1 MEDHRELWRLILS
14 DMKLTHLAID
24 YSVLFSSV
32 QNELVLITLFQKCT
46 RLLALELSGKCWA
59 SYKKNVSILSHL
71 TSLVHCKIDIFPNA
85 FVDISQLLGEILTSC
100 KKVKCLTHL
109 RCTSNLNSVSLS
121 PYLNLQQI
129 YIHSCLGMPAT
140 FFTAISAHGGLV
152 HVVLYVQ
159 SVTREGVAA
168 LIWNSPKL
176 ITFHSL
182 VDQICDD
189 KDGDTVAIKALELKE
204 KLKQNL
210 SMRQLFVIGSFQVE
224 TSRCCGNHFEERH
237 LNTDLFS
244 LWDVH

>member
-71 TSLVHCKIDIFPNA
+71 TSLVHCKIVIIPNA
-85 FVDISQLLGEILTSC
+85 FVDISHLLGEVLTSC

-121 PYLNLQQI
+121 PYLNLQQLHI
-129 YIHSCLGMPAT
+129 QSFLRMSVT
-140 FFTAISAHGGLV
+140 FFTTISAHGGLV
-152 HVVLYVQ
+152 HVVLNVR
-159 SVTREGVAA
+159 SVTREGVAV

-189 KDGDTVAIKALELKE
+189 KDGDKIEITAAVLKE
-204 KLKQNL
+204 KLKQNI
-210 SMRQLFVIGSFQVE
+210 SGRQLFVIGSFQVE
-224 TSRCCGNHFEERH
+224 TTCCCGNHIEQRH
-237 LNTDLFS
+237 HNTDLFS
-244 LWDVH
+244 LWDAN